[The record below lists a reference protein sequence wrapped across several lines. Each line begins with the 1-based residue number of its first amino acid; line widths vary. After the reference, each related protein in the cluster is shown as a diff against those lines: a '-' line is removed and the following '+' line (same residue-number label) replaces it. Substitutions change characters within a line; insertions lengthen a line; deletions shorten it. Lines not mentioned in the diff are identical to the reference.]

1 MDPFLIFVLLIVAVG
16 AVRLF
21 YWYAIYGKLAFFEVK
36 DLEPSVLPMVSII
49 VVSKDH
55 WEGLSTLIPK
65 LLQQNYPNFE
75 LIVMD
80 DFSNDGT
87 KAGLFEINHPR
98 LKKLRASINQPGKK
112 FALAEAIYEAKGEWI
127 LLTDADCDPASPNWI
142 TRMISSATPQTEIV
156 LGYSPVKNQVNF
168 ISTFSAFETWHTAVQ
183 YLSFA
188 LTGIPYMGVGR
199 NLMYRKA
206 LFLKQVGFQ
215 SHIQLTGGDDD
226 LFVNESAHATNT
238 SICIHPESWV
248 WTKAKTESKDFV
260 QQKSRHLS
268 TAHAYQ
274 KIHQWMLGLIAT
286 AHILWFGLP
295 LLMLIL
301 GLASIGQVIIAWL
314 GLQVLL
320 LPLLFLLGRK
330 LGFGHIAV
338 TFLAFDFLH
347 FIYLKIMGARLLF
360 ASRNKTSWN

>member
-21 YWYAIYGKLAFFEVK
+21 YWYAIYGKLAFHEVK
-36 DLEPSVLPMVSII
+36 DLQPSVLPLVSVI

-55 WEGLSTLIPK
+55 WEDLSRLIPK
-65 LLQQNYPNFE
+65 LLDQNYPNFE
-75 LIVMD
+75 VIVMD
-80 DFSNDGT
+80 DFSTDGT

-98 LKKLRASINQPGKK
+98 LRKLRASINQPGKK

-127 LLTDADCDPASPNWI
+127 LLTDADCEPADPNWI
-142 TRMISSATPQTEIV
+142 NRMISAATPQTEIV
-156 LGYSPVKNQVNF
+156 LGYSPAKNPKNF
-168 ISTFSAFETWHTAVQ
+168 ISAFSAFETWHTAVQ

-188 LTGIPYMGVGR
+188 LSGIPYMGVGR
-199 NLMYRKA
+199 NLMYRKS

-215 SHIQLTGGDDD
+215 SHIQIIGGDDD
-226 LFVNESAHATNT
+226 LFVNESANASNT

-248 WTKAKTESKDFV
+248 WTSAKTELDKFAK
-260 QQKSRHLS
+260 QKSRHLS

-274 KIHQWMLGLIAT
+274 KIHQWMLGLIAA
-286 AHILWFGLP
+286 AHILWYGLP
-295 LLMLIL
+295 VCMLIF
-301 GLASIGQVIIAWL
+301 GLASFTQVVLAWI

-320 LPLLFLLGRK
+320 LPLLFTLGRK

-338 TFLAFDFLH
+338 SFLAFDFLH

-360 ASRNKTSWN
+360 ASKNKASWN